1 MAKGFETTDSV
12 NIETLAKERTSAD
25 RIDIQSYLEYVP
37 ISSTVHNQSQT
48 HKPYA
53 PYCIP
58 CRGQSFGNQVI
69 PFRAFFAK
77 EWLRSLFHLL
87 IDPRITTASICQQ
100 WSKSYL
106 LVLLVEDTASIL
118 NLSGSPQVRSN
129 NVVYCGIPY
138 TSVYP
143 IINNN
148 QPSHSWGSYYWVY
161 HINMLFN
168 HDSLLPVWKR
178 NAIGRESVPN
188 WARRM
193 AWSAPW
199 LRAIWESPSVVL
211 RNGWA
216 VLRKSLQNLSSFM
229 LFTCILYTTV
239 IYCSNSKYFDWFPII
254 SGGWP
259 WIPQET
265 PCPCRVDFDFQLS
278 TKGERWIIIHVLC
291 VENPEKYGAQTLP
304 LPTRKKTST
313 HHFLWIFQF
322 FERKSSSFDPPCLV
336 PHSPFLAFHRVPSF
350 FISQKSPAARFLRSF
365 AKGQVHGL
373 GAGGFHPLLLS
384 SRLFTSVVMVKW
396 VKYLVINRFNW
407 FNLVQ

>member
-1 MAKGFETTDSV
+1 MILYFPSE
-12 NIETLAKERTSAD
+12 KEMPSA
-25 RIDIQSYLEYVP
+25 E
-37 ISSTVHNQSQT
+37 NQCQT
-48 HKPYA
+48 EP
-53 PYCIP
+53 
-58 CRGQSFGNQVI
+58 G
-69 PFRAFFAK
+69 
-77 EWLRSLFHLL
+77 EWH
-87 IDPRITTASICQQ
+87 
-100 WSKSYL
+100 
-106 LVLLVEDTASIL
+106 E
-118 NLSGSPQVRSN
+118 
-129 NVVYCGIPY
+129 
-138 TSVYP
+138 
-143 IINNN
+143 
-148 QPSHSWGSYYWVY
+148 
-161 HINMLFN
+161 
-168 HDSLLPVWKR
+168 
-178 NAIGRESVPN
+178 
-188 WARRM
+188 
-193 AWSAPW
+193 SAPW

-304 LPTRKKTST
+304 LPTRKKHIHTSFSVDLPVFLRENHHPLIHRVWFHI
-313 HHFLWIFQF
+313 HHFWHSTVSRHF
-322 FERKSSSFDPPCLV
+322 SSPRNPL
-336 PHSPFLAFHRVPSF
+336 PRG
-350 FISQKSPAARFLRSF
+350 FLRSF

>member
-1 MAKGFETTDSV
+1 MRPTVFPAEAS
-12 NIETLAKERTSAD
+12 RSAT
-25 RIDIQSYLEYVP
+25 R
-37 ISSTVHNQSQT
+37 SSS
-48 HKPYA
+48 
-53 PYCIP
+53 
-58 CRGQSFGNQVI
+58 
-69 PFRAFFAK
+69 FRAFFAK

-143 IINNN
+143 IIN
-148 QPSHSWGSYYWVY
+148 HLIREVSYYWVY

-199 LRAIWESPSVVL
+199 LREIWESPSVVL
-211 RNGWA
+211 PNGWA
-216 VLRKSLQNLSSFM
+216 VLRKSLQNLSPFM

-239 IYCSNSKYFDWFPII
+239 IYCSKSKYFDWFPVI

-278 TKGERWIIIHVLC
+278 TKGERWIII
-291 VENPEKYGAQTLP
+291 QTLP
-304 LPTRKKTST
+304 LPTRKK
-313 HHFLWIFQF
+313 HPHIIFCGSSRF
-322 FERKSSSFDPPCLV
+322 VERKSSSFDPP
-336 PHSPFLAFHRVPSF
+336 
-350 FISQKSPAARFLRSF
+350 
-365 AKGQVHGL
+365 
-373 GAGGFHPLLLS
+373 
-384 SRLFTSVVMVKW
+384 
-396 VKYLVINRFNW
+396 
-407 FNLVQ
+407 

>member
-25 RIDIQSYLEYVP
+25 RIYIQSYLEYVP

-322 FERKSSSFDPPCLV
+322 FWEKIIILWSTVSGSTFTISGVPPCPV
-336 PHSPFLAFHRVPSF
+336 IFHLPEIPCRAVSA
-350 FISQKSPAARFLRSF
+350 QLRQ
-365 AKGQVHGL
+365 GTGTR
-373 GAGGFHPLLLS
+373 PRCRWLS
-384 SRLFTSVVMVKW
+384 STSPE
-396 VKYLVINRFNW
+396 LQA
-407 FNLVQ
+407 LHLGGHG